1 MRPRPSLTVLLW
13 AVQGC
18 GSEVRQILRR
28 PRGKPRPVIY
38 VTDPRDPI
46 LFNARMPRSG
56 KQALRIVVQYLGE
69 PERYRLIA
77 YGDEAVYRPLEL
89 TSRAAMLKALGCLID
104 DIDEK
109 MVQAED
115 ESGNRIVFTTD
126 ISVTDSQLQA
136 AGLSRHT

>member
-1 MRPRPSLTVLLW
+1 MLWW
-13 AVQGC
+13 AVQGS
-18 GSEVRQILRR
+18 GSEARQSLRR
-28 PRGKPRPVIY
+28 LRGKPWRVIY

-56 KQALRIVVQYLGE
+56 KQTLRIVVQYLGE

-77 YGDEAVYRPLEL
+77 YGDDAVYRPLEL
-89 TSRAAMLKALGCLID
+89 TSRAAMLKALGFLID

-115 ESGNRIVFTTD
+115 KAGNRIVFTMD
-126 ISVTDSQLQA
+126 ISVADSQLQA
-136 AGLSRHT
+136 AGLSGQT